1 MAEVVAHPGNT
12 HLHGGLSVIA
22 DELRVAHTAASR
34 THSEHGGLIKGSP
47 DHGSGEHS
55 PSHTKP
61 SHSPGVIVS
70 PSPSP
75 SRPPPPGRPPRPPP
89 SPPPPSLTD
98 PPSTPIIAYCIPYT
112 DEYSTG
118 CIIKVVEVQ
127 LGTDILFRLESTA
140 GEHAQVPMDMHHAT
154 PFTDLEFGLYKSIL
168 PQASLSGTVEYVGMP
183 QYKWKVGTMDP
194 SATVTKTNQILRL
207 RDGRLWQKY
216 NIEIPLRRQPYRGY
230 FYRRL

>member
-61 SHSPGVIVS
+61 SHSHGVIVS

-75 SRPPPPGRPPRPPP
+75 SRPPPPDSPHPPP
-89 SPPPPSLTD
+89 SPPSPSLSD

-112 DEYSTG
+112 DHWSTG
-118 CIIKVVEVQ
+118 CIIKVVEAQ
-127 LGTDILFRLESTA
+127 LGTDIVFRLESTE
-140 GEHAQVPMDMHHAT
+140 GERAQVLMDMHDG
-154 PFTDLEFGLYKSIL
+154 PPYRYREVQLPGSIL
-168 PQASLSGTVEYVGMP
+168 PQANLSGTVEYVGLP
-183 QYKWKVGTMDP
+183 HYKWEVGAMDP
-194 SATVTKTNQILRL
+194 SATVTKTNQNVIL
-207 RDGRLWQKY
+207 RDGRVWAKY
-216 NIEIPLRRQPYRGY
+216 RVKIPQPDDQPSEKY